1 MTLPE
6 EIRIDHAVVHF
17 GIFMKK
23 MNGPTKLL
31 PSRLKST
38 GLKQPP
44 FLEILGNKDGSKK
57 GIFQQ
62 PFQNFS

>member
-31 PSRLKST
+31 PSRLKSN
-38 GLKQPP
+38 GIKQPP
-44 FLEILGNKDGSKK
+44 ILEILGN
-57 GIFQQ
+57 
-62 PFQNFS
+62 